1 MSRLPQIK
9 ANVFKNA
16 INFHKKWLTT
26 ILEDHDNALQKKLDY
41 SFDMSFANIW
51 AEHRG
56 LAEAHYCSGDPLE
69 KVEECF
75 DAMREYAHKFVDYRY
90 NVKKYFCDY
99 AYRKIAEV
107 AVIYYLIDRKIDFY
121 DPFSKKNDKPTD
133 DDGAYNLY
141 LYTLLT
147 LDKAPAFEMKKGWRK
162 TWDLHLFHN
171 AVKEKDAKTVL
182 KVLKNHIKRFEKQKN
197 ETNWFSKPEEVPK
210 YAPEFAGIWE
220 YRVMAQIKYA
230 RRHGVT
236 VNYTT
241 NYFMEEL
248 MQKYP

>member
-1 MSRLPQIK
+1 MSRLPQFDTV
-9 ANVFKNA
+9 VFKNA
-16 INFHKKWLTT
+16 FSFHEKWLATF
-26 ILEDHDNALQKKLDY
+26 LGDYENALQKKLDF
-41 SFDMSFANIW
+41 SFDSCLTHIW
-51 AEHRG
+51 GEHRE
-56 LAEAHYCSGDPLE
+56 LAEAHYCNGDPLE
-69 KVEECF
+69 KVEESF
-75 DAMREYAHKFVDYRY
+75 DAMREYAHKFADYRI
-90 NVKKYFCDY
+90 NVENIINDYFFEELG
-99 AYRKIAEV
+99 EV
-107 AVIYYLIDRKIDFY
+107 AAIYYLIDRKIDFY
-121 DPFSKKNDKPTD
+121 DPFSKKNRTPTH

-162 TWDLHLFHN
+162 TWDLHLFHD

-210 YAPEFAGIWE
+210 YASTFAGIWE

-230 RRHGVT
+230 RRHGIP